1 MSSLA
6 PSTVITAR
14 VSLETA
20 KACAITPNASS
31 SLSID
36 LCESPSPPTI
46 SADAVNLLDL
56 DRRAMEAFFV
66 GLGEK
71 PFRAVQ
77 VLPWIHRFGVVD
89 FNAMTNLSKSL
100 RARLQEIAHITPPEV
115 LLHQEAAD
123 GTHKW
128 LMKLRDGQ
136 AIETVYIPD
145 GERNTLCVSSQVG
158 CPLKCAFCSTGHQ
171 GFNRNLTVA
180 EIIGQVWIAHRWL
193 GHDLRSG
200 VRAVSNVVVMGMG
213 EPLLNFDNVV
223 AAMDLMLDDLAYG
236 LSWRHV
242 TLSTAGVVP
251 ALDRLREVSPV
262 NLALSLHAT
271 DDALRDQLV
280 PINRKYPLDELFA
293 ACRRYLAVDGE
304 HHLTGG
310 SHRHITFEYVMLEGV
325 NDSPEQA
332 RALVRRLRGLPSKVN
347 LIPFNPFPGTSYRRS
362 PQENIDRFRD
372 ILLAAGLITITRKTR
387 GGDIDAACGQLVG
400 RVTKRLGS
408 TSPRHLHTE
417 KNIPGAIQEVN
428 ATVVPEDGVSSASHR
443 FVGEAKLRPR
453 FFQSVN
459 EKIS

>member
-1 MSSLA
+1 MTQIDPSAPIAAA
-6 PSTVITAR
+6 PSVGAAVVGAAPPSESDLSLGPTTNTA
-14 VSLETA
+14 T
-20 KACAITPNASS
+20 
-31 SLSID
+31 
-36 LCESPSPPTI
+36 
-46 SADAVNLLDL
+46 VNLLDL
-56 DRRAMEAFFV
+56 DRRGMEAFFV
-66 GLGEK
+66 SLGEK
-71 PFRAVQ
+71 PFRATQ
-77 VLPWIHRFGVVD
+77 VLPWIHRFGVTD
-89 FNAMTNLSKSL
+89 FNAMTNLGKAL
-100 RARLQEIAHITPPEV
+100 RARLGEVAHITPSEV
-115 LLHQEAAD
+115 LLHQEAVD

-128 LMKLRDGQ
+128 LIRLSDGQ

-145 GERNTLCVSSQVG
+145 GERTTLCVSSQVG

-171 GFNRNLTVA
+171 GFNRNLSVA

-193 GHDLRSG
+193 GHDLRGGG

-280 PINRKYPLDELFA
+280 PLNRKYPLDELFA
-293 ACRRYLAVDGE
+293 ACRRYVAVDSR
-304 HHLTGG
+304 HHPVGS
-310 SHRHITFEYVMLEGV
+310 SHRYITFEYVMLEGV
-325 NDSPEQA
+325 NDSPDHA

-347 LIPFNPFPGTSYRRS
+347 LIPFNPFPGTPYRRS

-400 RVTKRLGS
+400 QVAKRPGFS
-408 TSPRHLHTE
+408 ERHL
-417 KNIPGAIQEVN
+417 
-428 ATVVPEDGVSSASHR
+428 
-443 FVGEAKLRPR
+443 PR
-453 FFQSVN
+453 FSEWSESTLRSRSLQTVT
-459 EKIS
+459 E